1 MTPTANTRTVVIA
14 SGNQGKLA
22 EIRQLLAPL
31 ELDVRPQS
39 DFSIRPVAETGDT
52 FLENALLKARHASAI
67 AGHPAIGDD
76 SGLEVDALG
85 GAPGVRSSRFAGD
98 GATDEEN
105 IEKLLEALH
114 DLPEGA
120 RNARFVCVAAYVR
133 SQDDPQPVVAEGRW
147 DGRILSM
154 RRGGG
159 GFGYDPVFLDPVARK
174 TAAEMNG
181 EEKNSASHRGQA
193 FRALSTL
200 IAEIVDT
207 RPGDRT

>member
-22 EIRQLLAPL
+22 EIRLLLAPL
-31 ELDVRPQS
+31 EFDVRPQS
-39 DFSIRPVAETGDT
+39 DFSIQPVAETGDT

-85 GAPGVRSSRFAGD
+85 GAPGVRSSRFAGE

-114 DLPEGA
+114 NLPEEERA
-120 RNARFVCVAAYVR
+120 ARFVCVAVYVQ
-133 SQDDPQPVVAEGRW
+133 SQDDPQPVVAAGRW

-159 GFGYDPVFLDPVARK
+159 GFGYDPVFMDPVAGK

-193 FRALSTL
+193 FRALSAL
-200 IAEIVDT
+200 LAESVDA
-207 RPGDRT
+207 RRGDPT